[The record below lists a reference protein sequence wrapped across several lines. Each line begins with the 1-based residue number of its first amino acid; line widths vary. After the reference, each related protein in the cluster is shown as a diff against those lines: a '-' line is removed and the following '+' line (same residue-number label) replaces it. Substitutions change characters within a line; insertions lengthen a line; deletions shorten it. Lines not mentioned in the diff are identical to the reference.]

1 MGRFD
6 LLTQLDKEP
15 VSPSTPGKDHA
26 QKPENLKEGLPGNL
40 KTSFPESMKTRLPEN
55 RKTRNL
61 EKAEKYSTQ
70 LQPSVIKKIKQY
82 ALEHDVKDYEVIQ
95 EAVHLYLDTKQTA
108 KSPKACKPANLQRSF
123 PESLKTG

>member
-6 LLTQLDKEP
+6 VLTQLNKEP
-15 VSPSTPGKDHA
+15 VSPSTPLQGHSRK
-26 QKPENLKEGLPGNL
+26 
-40 KTSFPESMKTRLPEN
+40 PEN
-55 RKTRNL
+55 RKARNL

-95 EAVHLYLDTKQTA
+95 EAVNLYLDK
-108 KSPKACKPANLQRSF
+108 KPEN
-123 PESLKTG
+123 LKT

>member
-6 LLTQLDKEP
+6 LLTQLDKEL

-26 QKPENLKEGLPGNL
+26 QKPENLKEGLPENL
-40 KTSFPESMKTRLPEN
+40 KTSFPESKKTRFPEN
-55 RKTRNL
+55 LKTGKPENPKTRNL

-95 EAVHLYLDTKQTA
+95 EAVHLYL
-108 KSPKACKPANLQRSF
+108 
-123 PESLKTG
+123 

>member
-6 LLTQLDKEP
+6 VLTQLNKEP
-15 VSPSTPGKDHA
+15 VSPSTPLQGHSR
-26 QKPENLKEGLPGNL
+26 KPENRKEGLPENP
-40 KTSFPESMKTRLPEN
+40 KTSFPDFMKTRLPEN
-55 RKTRNL
+55 QGSRKPENLKARNL

-95 EAVHLYLDTKQTA
+95 EAVNLYLDK
-108 KSPKACKPANLQRSF
+108 KPEN
-123 PESLKTG
+123 LKT